1 MTSTLRAGVIGAGVF
16 GGYHAAKYAEARD
29 VTLTAVLDPHPER
42 AQGLAD
48 RFGGQAFADL
58 GAFFAAAGRVPL
70 PTPALHHRPLALTAL
85 PPRPPPH
92 VGKPTPPTPP
102 AAAPLPPHP
111 FPPRLPSPPPP

>member
-58 GAFFAAAGRVPL
+58 GAFFAAVDVVSIAPPAVHPGR
-70 PTPALHHRPLALTAL
+70 PALSALRAGQPAYVEKPIPVIPQGGDAIVAQACT
-85 PPRPPPH
+85 PR
-92 VGKPTPPTPP
+92 
-102 AAAPLPPHP
+102 
-111 FPPRLPSPPPP
+111 